1 MMFSCTDKITR
12 CPERLTNLN
21 KTYCSRIPSAVQET
35 SVQETWLKE
44 IWDPEYGLANMSYK
58 SEIKCNY
65 LSSSHIQLCV
75 TPWTVAHQ
83 IPLSVECSRQEYWRG
98 QLFYFPRDF
107 PIAGRFFATKPP
119 EKPCVMKPDTKYFS
133 LCSSSY

>member
-1 MMFSCTDKITR
+1 MEGNFLYLVSNDSMWGALLVDFFVSERHHMMFSCTDKITR
-12 CPERLTNLN
+12 CPKRLTNLN
-21 KTYCSRIPSAVQET
+21 KTYCKRIPSAVQET

-83 IPLSVECSRQEYWRG
+83 IPLSVECSRQEYWSG
-98 QLFYFPRDF
+98 
-107 PIAGRFFATKPP
+107 
-119 EKPCVMKPDTKYFS
+119 
-133 LCSSSY
+133 